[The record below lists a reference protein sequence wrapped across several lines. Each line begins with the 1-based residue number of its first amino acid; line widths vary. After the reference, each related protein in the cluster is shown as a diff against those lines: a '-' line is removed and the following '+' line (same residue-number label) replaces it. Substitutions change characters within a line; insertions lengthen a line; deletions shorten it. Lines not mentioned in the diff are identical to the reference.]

1 MKIGAVV
8 WDAVRNCN
16 FRYSVSITELNI
28 YESKGEETKV
38 SNISDINR
46 ELQPRFRE
54 GQPG

>member
-28 YESKGEETKV
+28 NESKDEETKI
-38 SNISDINR
+38 SNNSVINR